1 MKRILLFIL
10 TTIYIYGSF
19 SGTIIDRKSGKVIK
33 GAIVSDTKQSVK
45 SDENGTFQIDTK
57 AEHLQIK
64 AYGYL
69 PTKVSSFEQF
79 SGTTYKLNPFKI
91 KAFYTNFYAANA
103 KSKSFVNILKKI
115 KNTQMNAVIIDIKDV
130 KGNISYDTKLSE
142 PKKIGATKITTIHNL
157 PKFIKDLKEMGI
169 YTIARI
175 AVFKDTRQA
184 KNFPSRAVKGA
195 NGKVWID
202 THNTA
207 WIDPH
212 SNRGQN
218 YTLNIAVEVAK
229 AGFDEVNFDYI
240 RFPAKKGLRFAKADT
255 QANRISAIENFL
267 FRAKKRLRAYPVF
280 ISVDIFGYV
289 AWNKTD
295 THIGQ
300 TVASLAK
307 HADYICPMLYPSG
320 FHKWTLGFSDPT
332 LYPYQIVKASI
343 LKAHGDIEP
352 IRIRPWLQSFRD
364 YAFSRKEYKEYD
376 IAQQIKASDDCN
388 ASGWL
393 LWSPSSRYPYVN
405 NHMFHLVKSSG
416 IKRVKANAKRSSKS
430 KKSHKSKKSGN
441 RSKKNSNPEKSS
453 SKKSSKKSTKSR
465 SVNAYASKKRSS
477 SKKQLKKIDKTK
489 RKKTVGVDI
498 TKPKPR
504 FDLNKLLKSDDD
516 F

>member
-1 MKRILLFIL
+1 VKRVLSIIVV
-10 TTIYIYGSF
+10 TTIYIYASF
-19 SGTIIDRKSGKVIK
+19 SGTIIDSKSDKAIK
-33 GAIVSDTKQSVK
+33 GAMVSDDKQTAK
-45 SDENGTFQIDTK
+45 TDENGRFHIDTK
-57 AEHLQIK
+57 AEHLQVK

-69 PTKVSSFEQF
+69 PIKISSFEQYN
-79 SGTTYKLNPFKI
+79 GTIHKIKPFKI
-91 KAFYTNFYAANA
+91 KAFYVNFYAANA

-115 KNTQMNAVIIDIKDV
+115 KTTQMNAVIIDIKDV
-130 KGNISYDTKLSE
+130 KGNISYNTKLSE
-142 PKKIGATKITTIHNL
+142 PKKIGATKITTISNL
-157 PKFIKDLKEMGI
+157 SKFIKNLKEMGI

-184 KNFPSRAVKGA
+184 KKFPSRAVKDA

-212 SNRGQN
+212 STKGQN

-240 RFPAKKGLRFAKADT
+240 RFPAREGLRFAKADT

-267 FRAKKRLRAYPVF
+267 YRAKNRLRKYPLL

-320 FHKWTLGFSDPT
+320 FHKWTLGYNDPT
-332 LYPYQIVKASI
+332 AYPYQIVKASI
-343 LKAHGDIEP
+343 LKAHNDIEP
-352 IRIRPWLQSFRD
+352 KRVRPWLQSFRD
-364 YAFSRKEYKEYD
+364 YAFSRKDYKEYE
-376 IAQQIKASDDCN
+376 IAQQIKASDDSN
-388 ASGWL
+388 ATGWL

-405 NHMFHLVKSSG
+405 NYMFNLVKTSP
-416 IKRVKANAKRSSKS
+416 IKKVKPSDKRGAKSPKNKKKEQKAIKKVSKS
-430 KKSHKSKKSGN
+430 KKSSIKK
-441 RSKKNSNPEKSS
+441 RRVVKKKENKKVDDKSS
-453 SKKSSKKSTKSR
+453 INILNS
-465 SVNAYASKKRSS
+465 
-477 SKKQLKKIDKTK
+477 
-489 RKKTVGVDI
+489 
-498 TKPKPR
+498 KPKL
-504 FDLNKLLKSDDD
+504 FNYKKLLQSDSDDY
-516 F
+516 

>member
-1 MKRILLFIL
+1 MRKILFLLF
-10 TTIYIYGSF
+10 TSIYTYAAYNGH
-19 SGTIIDRKSGKVIK
+19 IIDIKSGKAIK
-33 GAIVSDTKQSVK
+33 GAMISDAKHRVK
-45 SDENGTFQIDTK
+45 SDENGTFHIESK

-69 PTKVSSFEQF
+69 PMKVSSIEQ
-79 SGTTYKLNPFKI
+79 SGGATYKLKPFKL
-91 KAFYTNFYAANA
+91 KAFYVNFYAANA
-103 KSKSFVNILKKI
+103 KSKSFAKILKKI
-115 KNTQMNAVIIDIKDV
+115 KSTQMNAVIIDIKDV

-142 PKKIGATKITTIHNL
+142 PKKIGATKITTISNL
-157 PKFIKDLKEMGI
+157 SKFIKNLKEMGI

-184 KNFPSRAVKGA
+184 KKFPSRAVKDA

-240 RFPAKKGLRFAKADT
+240 RFPAREGLRFAKADT
-255 QANRISAIENFL
+255 QSNRISAIENFL
-267 FRAKKRLRAYPVF
+267 YRAKRRLMAYPLF

-320 FHKWTLGFSDPT
+320 FHKWTLGYRDPT
-332 LYPYQIVKASI
+332 AYPYQIVKASI

-364 YAFSRKEYKEYD
+364 YAFSRKDYREYE

-388 ASGWL
+388 TTGWL

-405 NHMFHLVKSSG
+405 NHMFHLVKHSAV
-416 IKRVKANAKRSSKS
+416 KRVNSSDKRGS
-430 KKSHKSKKSGN
+430 KSHKKSNKKAKKKKVSKQSSKKRSGKRVSKRARHIKAKQSS
-441 RSKKNSNPEKSS
+441 RSKKKVH
-453 SKKSSKKSTKSR
+453 TKSR
-465 SVNAYASKKRSS
+465 S
-477 SKKQLKKIDKTK
+477 IDIIKS
-489 RKKTVGVDI
+489 
-498 TKPKPR
+498 KPKL
-504 FDLNKLLKSDDD
+504 FNLNKLLESGEND